1 MNEFPLWISQL
12 SSQKDLTEA
21 QTATAVDLIM
31 SGELPPEQIA
41 EFLVALHQKGETVA
55 EIAGAAAAM
64 RQHMTPI
71 HTRHSLFV
79 DTCGTGGDGS
89 GTFNI
94 STAAALLTAAAGLPV
109 AKHGN
114 RKITS
119 LSGSADVLSHL
130 GVNIEAPVSIVQRC
144 LDEVGVGFCFAPML
158 HPAMKHV
165 APIRRSLSHP
175 TVFNLLGPL
184 SNPANAP
191 YQLLGVGKPAMRA
204 VLAAALQRLGVRRAA
219 VVTGEDGLDEVTL
232 SGRTLVSLVTPES
245 VEETTWEPSDFGIAT
260 ASPVALTALAAEGPE
275 ESAEVIRRVVGGAT
289 GPARDITVLNAAA
302 AIWVAGLEETLAAAA
317 ARVNAAI
324 DAGAAQNALD
334 QLVKISHENPPK

>member
-1 MNEFPLWISQL
+1 MNEFSQWIGQLRSQQDL
-12 SSQKDLTEA
+12 SEA

-31 SGELPPEQIA
+31 SGEVPSEQIS
-41 EFLVALHQKGETVA
+41 EFLVALHEKGETVA

-64 RQHMTPI
+64 RQHMTQV
-71 HTRHSLFV
+71 HTQHTLFV

-130 GVNIEAPVSIVQRC
+130 GVNIEAPVSIVERC
-144 LDEVGVGFCFAPML
+144 LDEIGVGFCFAPML

-165 APIRRSLSHP
+165 GPIRRSLGHP

-191 YQLLGVGKPAMRA
+191 FQLLGVGKPPLRP
-204 VLAAALQRLGVRRAA
+204 VLAAALHRLGIRRAA
-219 VVTGEDGLDEVTL
+219 VVTGEDGLDEVTI
-232 SGRTLVSLVTPES
+232 SGRTLVSLVTPDG
-245 VEETTWEPSDFGIAT
+245 VEETTWEPTDFGIAT
-260 ASPVALTALAAEGPE
+260 APLDALAAEGPE
-275 ESAEVIRRVVGGAT
+275 ASAEMIKRVISGEA
-289 GPARDITVLNAAA
+289 GPPRDITVLNAAA

-317 ARVNAAI
+317 ARVNLAI
-324 DAGAAQNALD
+324 DAGTAQNVLD
-334 QLVKISHENPPK
+334 QLAKLSHEAP